1 MQETFQQF
9 KWIPPSVSPTKPP
22 KGCLVAV
29 GNPHPLLADTA
40 TWDGVLQ
47 ARTSMESMLPELDSD
62 VVGKVL
68 WANGI
73 LTDFNL
79 PMGQQVRRAL
89 PVDRMSRYAKWDFV
103 SWCDSLVAKG
113 MDREAPWLL

>member
-1 MQETFQQF
+1 
-9 KWIPPSVSPTKPP
+9 
-22 KGCLVAV
+22 
-29 GNPHPLLADTA
+29 
-40 TWDGVLQ
+40 
-47 ARTSMESMLPELDSD
+47 MESMLPELDSD

-89 PVDRMSRYAKWDFV
+89 PADRMSRYAKWEFV

-113 MDREAPWLL
+113 MDREAPWLLLISRPQKGGVVGFPCKGTYSTGCR